1 MLDNRDPAIKL
12 FGKTIPVPYSSST
25 AAAAVDV
32 AVVFEG
38 DGEKDLL
45 DKEASSESTDK
56 ENESP
61 NTEDKSEPQRS
72 SSASETR
79 KSCSDEEM
87 AGVKNVKSEEQ
98 LNETSNSQEK
108 TLKKPDKILPCPR
121 CNSLDTKFCYFNN
134 YNVNQPRH
142 FCKKCQRYWTAGGT
156 MRNVPVGAGR
166 RKNKNSTAHYR
177 QMAMN
182 GAALQTIQSHIP
194 ESIHH
199 PPLKAN
205 GTVLS
210 FGSGAPLCESMANV
224 LNLAEKTIRTC
235 DRNGFRQMEEL
246 PGVENGE
253 EHSSGSSATASKNS
267 SDEGVSANPPETITG
282 NGQAIPLS
290 VPCFSGTPWPYP
302 WNSSPGFLPPS
313 FPLSFYPMGAYWGC
327 TVPGSWN
334 FPWVSPMASPNSCP
348 SASGPN
354 SPTLGKH
361 SREGNMLKHCN
372 SDKGDSS
379 NQANHE
385 KRIWIP
391 TTLRIDDPEEAAKSS
406 IWASIGIQNDKA
418 KSTSGGGLFK
428 AFQTKADMKNSTV
441 GGSQVLHAN
450 PAALSRSLNFQE
462 SS

>member
-1 MLDNRDPAIKL
+1 MMDNKDPAFKL
-12 FGKTIPVPYSSST
+12 FGMTIPVPLSSSSSAS
-25 AAAAVDV
+25 AAAA
-32 AVVFEG
+32 ATSGIAGVVEG
-38 DGEKDLL
+38 DGKKDQLEK
-45 DKEASSESTDK
+45 SYESADK

-61 NTEDKSEPQRS
+61 NTGQDKSEPGKS
-72 SSASETR
+72 SLAGQTQ
-79 KSCSDEEM
+79 KSCADQETTAME
-87 AGVKNVKSEEQ
+87 NVKSEEQ
-98 LNETSNSQEK
+98 QNETSNSQEK

-166 RKNKNSTAHYR
+166 RKNKNTASHYR

-182 GAALQTIQSHIP
+182 GAAFQTIQSHMP

-224 LNLAEKTIRTC
+224 LNLAEKTIKTC
-235 DRNGFRQMEEL
+235 DRNGFHQMEEL
-246 PGVENGE
+246 PCVENGE
-253 EHSSGSSATASKNS
+253 EHSSGSSVTASKSS
-267 SDEGVSANPPETITG
+267 SDEGMSTNPPETITG
-282 NGQAIPLS
+282 NSQQIPIS

-302 WNSSPGFLPPS
+302 WNSSPGFFSSS
-313 FPLSFYPMGAYWGC
+313 FPLSFYPMAAYWGC
-327 TVPGSWN
+327 TVPGGWGV
-334 FPWVSPMASPNSCP
+334 PWVSPMATSPNSC
-348 SASGPN
+348 PN

-361 SREGNMLKHCN
+361 SREGNVLKHCN
-372 SDKGDSS
+372 SEKGDSS
-379 NQANHE
+379 IQPDHE
-385 KRIWIP
+385 KRFWIP
-391 TTLRIDDPEEAAKSS
+391 TTLRIDDPDEAAKSC
-406 IWASIGIQNDKA
+406 IWASMGIQNDKA
-418 KSTSGGGLFK
+418 KPIGDGGLFK

-441 GGSQVLHAN
+441 VGSQVLHAN
-450 PAALSRSLNFQE
+450 PAAMSRSLNFQE